1 MAAAAMATMAACSTG
16 GDTFTIEGRFLN
28 MNQGEIYVYSTDGLT
43 DGLDTITVNG
53 GRFALSLPCHRKG
66 TLVMV
71 FPNFSE
77 QPVFAEPGKSVDV
90 KADASHLK
98 EMTTKGTKDNEL
110 MNDFRQATLSAAP
123 PETAKKAE
131 MFIADHPE
139 SEVAVYLLR
148 KYFMQSGNTEYLRKA
163 QRLIAAV
170 GKAQPENGAVA
181 RMKADLK
188 TLLAAPTG
196 GRLPAFTAQ
205 SVDGKAAGSQQLRGK
220 TAIILAWASWNYN
233 SENMARRVN
242 TILKEHPG
250 SVAAIGVSIDASPED
265 CRRAIERDQLGFPT
279 VCDGQLFDSPLLK
292 KLGLGAA
299 ADNIII
305 GPDGKIMARGVG
317 VDQLENYLK

>member
-1 MAAAAMATMAACSTG
+1 MATAAACSSG

-28 MNQGEIYVYSTDGLT
+28 MNQGEIYVYSADGLT

-110 MNDFRQATLSAAP
+110 MNDFRQAILSASP
-123 PETAKKAE
+123 PETLKKAE
-131 MFIADHPE
+131 MFIADHPD
-139 SEVAVYLLR
+139 SEVAIYLLR
-148 KYFMQSGNTEYLRKA
+148 KYFIQSGKPEYLKKA
-163 QRLIAAV
+163 QALLASV
-170 GKAQPENGAVA
+170 SQAQPGNGAAA
-181 RMKADLK
+181 RMRSDLK
-188 TLLAAPTG
+188 TLLAAPAG
-196 GRLPAFTAQ
+196 GKLPPFTAQ
-205 SVDGKAAGSQQLRGK
+205 AADGKAISSQQLRGK
-220 TAIILAWASWNYN
+220 TAIILAWASWNYE
-233 SENMARRVN
+233 SENIARRVN
-242 TILKEHPG
+242 TLLQEHPG
-250 SVAAIGVSIDASPED
+250 SLAAIGISIDASPEE
-265 CRRAIERDQLGFPT
+265 CRKAIERDQLRYPT
-279 VCDGQLFDSPLLK
+279 ACDGQLFDSPLLK

-305 GPDGKIMARGVG
+305 GTDGRIVARGVSA
-317 VDQLENYLK
+317 DQLENYLK

>member
-1 MAAAAMATMAACSTG
+1 MAAAGMAAIAACSPG

-43 DGLDTITVNG
+43 DGLDTISVNG
-53 GRFALSLPCHRKG
+53 GRFAITLPCHRKG

-77 QPVFAEPGKSVDV
+77 QPIFAEPGKSVDV

-110 MNDFRQATLSAAP
+110 MNDFRQAILSASP
-123 PETAKKAE
+123 PETVKTAE
-131 MFIADHPE
+131 MFIADHPD
-139 SEVAVYLLR
+139 SEAAVYLLR

-163 QRLIAAV
+163 KTLLAAV
-170 GKAQPENGAVA
+170 DKAQQDNGAVA
-181 RMKADLK
+181 RMKNDLK
-188 TLLAAPTG
+188 LMLAATTG
-196 GRLPAFTAQ
+196 GKLPAFSAKTT
-205 SVDGKAAGSQQLRGK
+205 DGKTIGSQQLKGK
-220 TAIILAWASWNYN
+220 TAIILAWASWNYE

-242 TILKEHPG
+242 TLLQEHPG
-250 SVAAIGVSIDASPED
+250 SLAAIGISIDASPED
-265 CRRAIERDQLGFPT
+265 CRKAIERDQLGYPT
-279 VCDGQLFDSPLLK
+279 VCDGQLFDSPLMK

-305 GPDGKIMARGVG
+305 GSDGRILARGVRA
-317 VDQLENYLK
+317 DQLENYLK